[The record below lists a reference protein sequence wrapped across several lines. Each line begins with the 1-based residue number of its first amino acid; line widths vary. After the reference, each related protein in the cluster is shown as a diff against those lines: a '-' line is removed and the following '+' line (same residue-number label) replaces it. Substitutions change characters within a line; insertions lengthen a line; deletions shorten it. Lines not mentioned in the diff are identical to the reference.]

1 MATTWLL
8 KDATG
13 ANLTHQPPSGSPLEL
28 NFTPRGEAHL
38 AGWPAELIYLCEATE
53 PTGATVVIHLSPDES
68 GYWLSQVMTRPRED
82 PSHPGDYTWTTEG
95 DGTTTITFDVPALT
109 STEIYRWTLGE
120 DEPPIALKM
129 KVRVH
134 R

>member
-13 ANLTHQPPSGSPLEL
+13 ANLPHQPPSGSPLAL
-28 NFTPRGEAHL
+28 NFTSGGYGHL
-38 AGWPAELIYLCEATE
+38 PTYPTELIYLCEATE
-53 PTGATVVIHLSPDES
+53 TTAATVTIHLSPDDPA
-68 GYWLSQVMTRPRED
+68 YWLSEVMTRPRED
-82 PSHPGDYTWTTEG
+82 PSHPGDYSWTTGG

-109 STEIYRWTLGE
+109 SAETYRWTLGE
-120 DEPPIALKM
+120 LEPPIALKM